1 MKLFGSPESAHA
13 LKVKFFMQ
21 WANIPHKYEFIDIF
35 SDRETRNPEFL
46 KFSKFAQVP
55 MLIDGGK
62 AYIQSNAILM
72 HLADKIAFFKSDEER
87 QRNLEWLMWETN
99 KIGMCLPQLR
109 AHRMFDGCQLSQGA
123 YDWLHDRYIHD
134 VNVLNDELKDQRRFI
149 LGDAVSPA
157 DFSLCAY
164 LMYAEDTQVDV
175 PQNVERWLQRLKK
188 LNGWQD
194 PFEMLK

>member
-1 MKLFGSPESAHA
+1 MKLFGNPESAHV

-21 WANIPHKYEFIDIF
+21 WAEMPHEYEFIDIF
-35 SDRETRNPEFL
+35 SARETRNPEFL
-46 KFSKFAQVP
+46 KASKFAQVP
-55 MLIDGGK
+55 MLIDDGK
-62 AYIQSNAILM
+62 SYIQSNAILM
-72 HLADKIAFFKSDEER
+72 HLADKIKFFKSDEKR
-87 QRNLEWLMWETN
+87 QSNLEWLVWEAN

-134 VNVLNDELKDQRRFI
+134 VNLLNDELNDGRHFI

-164 LMYAEDTQVDV
+164 LMYAEDAQVDV
-175 PQNVERWLQRLKK
+175 PKNVARWLQRLKT

-194 PFEMLK
+194 PFQMLK